1 MTDEMKK
8 TEMEKE
14 TKPDAKTRMKS
25 MLTKVK
31 ELANKRNFIILG
43 SLVFI
48 AGAIAL
54 NWYLFSDESGDLIG
68 DGVAA
73 GVDEGN
79 FDENLEDEIG
89 ELLNTGGSVS
99 DVADEDSY
107 FSVTQ
112 LNRQRARDEAMEVL
126 RLVLDSEDAVDE
138 AKNEALASMAEIAA
152 DIEQEANIESLIVA
166 KGFEECVA
174 VLGSESAS
182 IIVKSDGLMQNQ
194 ISQIKEIVYE
204 AAGILPDQI
213 KIIEKN

>member
-1 MTDEMKK
+1 
-8 TEMEKE
+8 MEQE
-14 TKPDAKTRMKS
+14 TSKRENTRMKAI
-25 MLTKVK
+25 LTKAK

-48 AGAIAL
+48 SGAIAL
-54 NWYLFSDESGDLIG
+54 NWYLFSGENGDLTG
-68 DGVAA
+68 DGIAA
-73 GVDEGN
+73 GGDEVD
-79 FDENLEDEIG
+79 FDANLEDEIG
-89 ELLNTGGSVS
+89 ELLYTDGSVS
-99 DVADEDSY
+99 DSADEGSY
-107 FSVTQ
+107 FSTTQ

-126 RLVLDSEDAVDE
+126 QLVLDSEDAVDE

-204 AAGILPDQI
+204 ASGILPDQI
-213 KIIEKN
+213 RIIEKN